1 MYKEGKTSESREI
14 EETEVGIM
22 EAKEGESQS
31 VCSKVQGKLYFLY
44 LRVERFLFW
53 LHSLR
58 MWPSMRQL

>member
-1 MYKEGKTSESREI
+1 
-14 EETEVGIM
+14 M

-31 VCSKVQGKLYFLY
+31 VYSKVQGKLYFLY

-58 MWPSMRQL
+58 MWLSMRQL